1 MYEIKK
7 KWTSFFDKN
16 KGNPFKYITCKNVA
30 QSSQIVVAPLP
41 PFSNGLL
48 LSVQKSQTM
57 SDSQSTNISTNN
69 D

>member
-1 MYEIKK
+1 MLP
-7 KWTSFFDKN
+7 N
-16 KGNPFKYITCKNVA
+16 LH
-30 QSSQIVVAPLP
+30 QIVVAPLP